1 LAAIT
6 AAWAGSVAGAVTATM
21 GVDSMAATDV
31 RKAHARP
38 CTEIGGADVSSPAHT
53 EDKTLRLLVVEDE
66 ARIASFI
73 RRGLEEE
80 RHAVDVAP
88 DGDEAVLLAT
98 MNDYDIIL
106 LDLLLPRKNGLAV
119 CRELRARNVTTPIL
133 MLTAKDSVEDRV
145 AGLNMG
151 ADDYLTKPFAF
162 DELVARINALVRR
175 QSLDR
180 APLLTVGDLT
190 LDPLTHEVR
199 RAARSIELTNKEYA
213 LLAFMMRRPGQVLTR
228 TQIAEQ
234 IWDLTF
240 DNESN
245 VIDVYIRYLRK
256 KVDEGYARPLIHTVR
271 GVGYTIKD

>member
-1 LAAIT
+1 
-6 AAWAGSVAGAVTATM
+6 M
-21 GVDSMAATDV
+21 
-31 RKAHARP
+31 
-38 CTEIGGADVSSPAHT
+38 
-53 EDKTLRLLVVEDE
+53 RLLVVEDE

-88 DGDEAVLLAT
+88 DGDDAVHLAT
-98 MNDYDIIL
+98 LNDYDVIL
-106 LDLLLPRKNGLAV
+106 LDVLLPRKNGLAV
-119 CRELRARNVTTPIL
+119 CRELRARNVSAPIL

-145 AGLNMG
+145 AGLRIG

-162 DELVARINALVRR
+162 DELLARIDALVRR

-180 APLLTVGDLT
+180 SPVLRVADLT

-199 RAARSIELTNKEYA
+199 RADRPIELTNKEYA
-213 LLAFMMRRPGQVLTR
+213 LLAFLMRRPGQVLTR

-234 IWDLTF
+234 IWDMDF

-256 KVDEGYARPLIHTVR
+256 KIDADGARPLIHTVR
-271 GVGYTIKD
+271 GAGYTMKA

>member
-1 LAAIT
+1 MAVGVMMAA
-6 AAWAGSVAGAVTATM
+6 AGVAM
-21 GVDSMAATDV
+21 GMDPMAATDV
-31 RKAHARP
+31 REVHAHSLI
-38 CTEIGGADVSSPAHT
+38 EMGGADVSSPSHT
-53 EDKTLRLLVVEDE
+53 EDKTMRLLVVEDE

-88 DGDEAVLLAT
+88 DGDEAMLLTT
-98 MNDYDIIL
+98 MNDYDVIL
-106 LDLLLPRKNGLAV
+106 LDILLPRKNGLAV
-119 CRELRARNVTTPIL
+119 CHELRARNVTTPIL

-145 AGLNMG
+145 AGLNTG

-199 RAARSIELTNKEYA
+199 RAGRPIELTNKEYA
-213 LLAFMMRRPGQVLTR
+213 LLAFLMRRPGQVLTR

-234 IWDLTF
+234 IWDLDF

-256 KVDEGYARPLIHTVR
+256 KIDEGHERPLIHTVR
-271 GVGYTIKD
+271 GVGYTLKD

>member
-1 LAAIT
+1 
-6 AAWAGSVAGAVTATM
+6 M
-21 GVDSMAATDV
+21 
-31 RKAHARP
+31 
-38 CTEIGGADVSSPAHT
+38 SSPSDT
-53 EDKTLRLLVVEDE
+53 EDKTMRLLVVEDE

-98 MNDYDIIL
+98 MNTYDVIL
-106 LDLLLPRKNGLAV
+106 LDILLPRKNGLAV
-119 CRELRARNVTTPIL
+119 CRELRAHNVTTPIL

-145 AGLNMG
+145 AGLNTG

-162 DELVARINALVRR
+162 DELLARINALVRR
-175 QSLDR
+175 QALDR
-180 APLLTVGDLT
+180 TPLLTVGDLT

-199 RAARSIELTNKEYA
+199 RGAPIELTNKEYA
-213 LLAFMMRRPGQVLTR
+213 LLAFLMRWPGQVLTR
-228 TQIAEQ
+228 TQIAAQ
-234 IWDLTF
+234 IWDLNF

-256 KVDEGYARPLIHTVR
+256 KVDEGHERPLIHTVR
-271 GVGYTIKD
+271 GVGYTIRD